1 MFHFVRCSR
10 LTRGSERLLR
20 SRYNDFKSRELL
32 LQHSRSEQHL
42 LQWTK
47 APTTHTTSSTV
58 IRLWGQAQ
66 KVLRLAARRH
76 LKYPKVALTLLMGP
90 AALTVSAR
98 LFGGVAYCHA
108 DFNNNL
114 PAEVQAKEKVP
125 EFSWAVLW
133 EFVRPQLLALIGAII
148 LAFGAAALN
157 IQIPLMLG
165 DLVNVVAQHMREHAG
180 NYMRDIQAPAL
191 KLLGLYGLQGLLT
204 SGYIILLSRVGE
216 RVAADM
222 RKTLFTS
229 LLRQDVAFFDA
240 NKTGQLVNRLTADIQ
255 EFKSSFKLVISQ
267 GLRSITQTVGCF
279 VSLYVISP
287 KLTGLT
293 VVVLPCLVG
302 AGALIG
308 SFLRKLSRKAQEQ
321 IAKATGVAD
330 EALGNV
336 RTVRAFAM
344 EDRELETYAIEVDKS
359 AVMNET
365 LGTGIAVFQGLSNIV
380 LNCIVLGTIFAG
392 GSLMAHNDMS
402 PGDLMSFL
410 VASQTV
416 QRSLASISIL
426 FGQMVRGISA
436 GARVFEYLTLE
447 PTIPLTGGGRIP
459 HKSLTG
465 RVDFMNINFSY
476 PTRPGNQVLK
486 NFSLTLP
493 PSKTVAIVGESG
505 GGKSTV
511 AALLERFYDPSNGV
525 IMLDGLD
532 IRTLDPSWLRG
543 HVIGFISQACP
554 SKSKT
559 FQRATCE
566 PVLFGTSVMENI
578 RFGKPGAT
586 DSEVV
591 AAAKQAN
598 AHNFI
603 TGFPDGYNTV
613 VGERGVTLSGGQKQR
628 IAIARALIKNPSVLI
643 LDEATSALDAES
655 ERVVQEAL
663 DRATTGRTVLIIAH
677 RLSTIQGADLICVM
691 SNGRVVEA
699 GTHLELLS
707 KGGLYAELIRRQRS
721 NGQQ

>member
-1 MFHFVRCSR
+1 MFHFARCGR
-10 LTRGSERLLR
+10 VTRGTVTSDRLLNSQKTR
-20 SRYNDFKSRELL
+20 DFTIHHLYRRG
-32 LQHSRSEQHL
+32 QHTVP
-42 LQWTK
+42 W
-47 APTTHTTSSTV
+47 SSSQIPSTQITV
-58 IRLWGQAQ
+58 NTPARIWRQAQ
-66 KVLRLAARRH
+66 KVLRLASRQPPRPPNIT
-76 LKYPKVALTLLMGP
+76 LKFILGP
-90 AALTVSAR
+90 AALTVTAR
-98 LFGGVAYCHA
+98 LLGTGAHCEA
-108 DFNNNL
+108 DVNNNVPL
-114 PAEVQAKEKVP
+114 EVQAKEKIP
-125 EFSWAVLW
+125 EFSWAILW

-165 DLVNVVAQHMREHAG
+165 DLVNVVARHMREQAG
-180 NYMRDIQAPAL
+180 HYMRDIKAPAM

-222 RKTLFTS
+222 RTTLFTS

-240 NKTGQLVNRLTADIQ
+240 NKTGQLVNRLTSDIQ

-267 GLRSITQTVGCF
+267 GLRSATQTVGCF

-302 AGALIG
+302 AGALFG

-321 IAKATGVAD
+321 VAKATGVAD

-344 EDRELETYAIEVDKS
+344 EDRELEMYAAEVQKS

-365 LGTGIAVFQGLSNIV
+365 LGTGISVFQGLSNIV

-392 GSLMAHNDMS
+392 GSLMARNDMS

-410 VASQTV
+410 IASQTV

-426 FGQMVRGISA
+426 FGQMVRGMSA
-436 GARVFEYLTLE
+436 GARVFEYLALE
-447 PTIPLTGGGRIP
+447 PTVPLTGGGRIP
-459 HKSLTG
+459 LKSLTG

-476 PTRPGNQVLK
+476 PTRPGNQILN
-486 NFSLTLP
+486 NFNLTLP
-493 PSKTVAIVGESG
+493 PYKTVAIVGESG

-511 AALLERFYDPSNGV
+511 AALLERFYEPNSGV
-525 IMLDGLD
+525 VMLDGLD

-543 HVIGFISQACP
+543 HVIGFISQ
-554 SKSKT
+554 
-559 FQRATCE
+559 E

-578 RFGKPGAT
+578 RFGKPSAT
-586 DSEVV
+586 NAEVM

-691 SNGRVVEA
+691 SNGRIIEA
-699 GTHLELLS
+699 GTHLGLLS
-707 KGGLYAELIRRQRS
+707 KGGLYAELIKRQRS
-721 NGQQ
+721 DGHK

>member
-1 MFHFVRCSR
+1 MFHFARCSR
-10 LTRGSERLLR
+10 LTRGNVTSDRLMNSQKTRGFTIHHLYRRGQHTVPWSGSQIPSTQITVNTPARILR
-20 SRYNDFKSRELL
+20 
-32 LQHSRSEQHL
+32 
-42 LQWTK
+42 
-47 APTTHTTSSTV
+47 
-58 IRLWGQAQ
+58 QAQ
-66 KVLRLAARRH
+66 KVLSLASRKQPR
-76 LKYPKVALTLLMGP
+76 PPNITLRFILGP
-90 AALTVSAR
+90 AALTVTAR
-98 LFGGVAYCHA
+98 LLHTGAHCEA
-108 DFNNNL
+108 DVNNNV
-114 PAEVQAKEKVP
+114 PVRENIP
-125 EFSWAVLW
+125 EFSWVILW
-133 EFVRPQLLALIGAII
+133 DFVRPQLLALIGAVI

-165 DLVNVVAQHMREHAG
+165 DLVNVVARHMREQAG
-180 NYMRDIQAPAL
+180 HYIRDIKAPAV

-222 RKTLFTS
+222 RTALFTS

-240 NKTGQLVNRLTADIQ
+240 NKTGQLVNRLTSDIQ

-267 GLRSITQTVGCF
+267 GLRSATQTVGCF

-321 IAKATGVAD
+321 VAKATGVAD

-344 EDRELETYAIEVDKS
+344 EDRELEMYAAEVQKS
-359 AVMNET
+359 AAMNET
-365 LGTGIAVFQGLSNIV
+365 LGTGIAIFQGLSNVV
-380 LNCIVLGTIFAG
+380 LNCIVLGTIYTG
-392 GSLMAHNDMS
+392 GSLMARNDMS

-426 FGQMVRGISA
+426 FGQMVRGMSA
-436 GARVFEYLTLE
+436 GARVFEYLALE
-447 PTIPLTGGGRIP
+447 PTVPLTGGGRIP
-459 HKSLTG
+459 LKSLTG
-465 RVDFMNINFSY
+465 RVEFMNINFSY
-476 PTRPGNQVLK
+476 PTRPGNQILK
-486 NFSLTLP
+486 NFNLTLP
-493 PSKTVAIVGESG
+493 PYKTVAIVGESG

-511 AALLERFYDPSNGV
+511 AALLERFYEPSSGV
-525 IMLDGLD
+525 VMLDGLD

-543 HVIGFISQACP
+543 HVIGFISQ
-554 SKSKT
+554 
-559 FQRATCE
+559 E

-578 RFGKPGAT
+578 RFGKPSAT
-586 DSEVV
+586 DAEVMAV
-591 AAAKQAN
+591 AKQAN

-691 SNGRVVEA
+691 SNGRIVEA
-699 GTHLELLS
+699 GTHLDLLS
-707 KGGLYAELIRRQRS
+707 KGGLYAELIKRQRS
-721 NGQQ
+721 DGHK

>member
-1 MFHFVRCSR
+1 MIHHLNRRGQHTVPWSSSQIPSTPFTLCAPVRIWR
-10 LTRGSERLLR
+10 
-20 SRYNDFKSRELL
+20 
-32 LQHSRSEQHL
+32 
-42 LQWTK
+42 
-47 APTTHTTSSTV
+47 
-58 IRLWGQAQ
+58 QAQ
-66 KVLRLAARRH
+66 KVLRLASRRQPRTPNVT
-76 LKYPKVALTLLMGP
+76 LKFILGP
-90 AALTVSAR
+90 AALTVTAR
-98 LFGGVAYCHA
+98 LLGTVAHCEA
-108 DFNNNL
+108 DVNNNVPL
-114 PAEVQAKEKVP
+114 EVQVKEKIP
-125 EFSWAVLW
+125 EFSWAILW
-133 EFVRPQLLALIGAII
+133 EFVRPQLLALIGAVI

-157 IQIPLMLG
+157 IQIPLLLG
-165 DLVNVVAQHMREHAG
+165 DLVNVVARHMREQAG
-180 NYMRDIQAPAL
+180 HYVRDIQAPAM

-216 RVAADM
+216 KVAADM
-222 RKTLFTS
+222 RTSLFMS

-240 NKTGQLVNRLTADIQ
+240 NKTGQLVNRLTSDIQ

-267 GLRSITQTVGCF
+267 GLRSATQTVGCF

-321 IAKATGVAD
+321 VAKATGVAD

-344 EDRELETYAIEVDKS
+344 EDRELEMYAAEVQKS
-359 AVMNET
+359 AAMNET
-365 LGTGIAVFQGLSNIV
+365 LGTGIAIFQGLSNIV

-392 GSLMAHNDMS
+392 GSLMARNDMS

-426 FGQMVRGISA
+426 FGQMVRGMSA

-447 PTIPLTGGGRIP
+447 PSVPLTGGGRIP
-459 HKSLTG
+459 LKSLTG

-476 PTRPGNQVLK
+476 PTRPGNQILK

-493 PSKTVAIVGESG
+493 PCKTVAIVGESG

-511 AALLERFYDPSNGV
+511 AALLERFYDPSGGV
-525 IMLDGLD
+525 VMLDGLD

-543 HVIGFISQACP
+543 HVIGFISQ
-554 SKSKT
+554 
-559 FQRATCE
+559 E

-578 RFGKPGAT
+578 RFGKPSAT
-586 DSEVV
+586 DAEVT

-628 IAIARALIKNPSVLI
+628 IAIARALIKNPSILI

-677 RLSTIQGADLICVM
+677 RLSTIQAADLICVM
-691 SNGRVVEA
+691 SNGRIVEA
-699 GTHLELLS
+699 GTHLELLN
-707 KGGLYAELIRRQRS
+707 KGGLYAELIKRQRS
-721 NGQQ
+721 DGHK